1 MENGTAIVEKFGN
14 LEMDSGLVITGI
26 KEQEQVEGSGCG
38 YKKAPGDTFVV
49 MKCSVFWLYQRQYPG
64 CDTEIQLLQNI
75 TMGEIGAWDP
85 SYMKSYMKIQVSQTF
100 LKIQWNKKVF
110 KQQIT

>member
-75 TMGEIGAWDP
+75 TIGGNWCMGSLLYEVVYEDTSI
-85 SYMKSYMKIQVSQTF
+85 SNFFKNLVEQKS
-100 LKIQWNKKVF
+100 L
-110 KQQIT
+110 